1 MTASPALAIL
11 ELRSIARGYVALD
24 AACKRA
30 VVELVRA
37 EPISPGKYW
46 LALRGGEAEVEEAL
60 GAAVDAAGEARLD
73 HTLLAAAHPAL
84 LDALLRGA
92 IPRPA
97 LDAVGALE
105 LGSISAAVRAAD
117 AALKAAAVA
126 LVDLHLARGIGGK
139 GYLVLTG
146 DLGDV
151 EAAVD
156 AGAEAAGEAWLEG
169 REVIANPDPMV
180 GQAVGRG
187 R

>member
-1 MTASPALAIL
+1 MSAAPAIGIL

-30 VVELVRA
+30 VVEVLRA

-46 LALRGGEAEVEEAL
+46 IALRGSEAEVEEAL
-60 GAAVDAAGEARLD
+60 GAAVDAAADTRLD

-84 LDALLRGA
+84 VDALATGGVA
-92 IPRPA
+92 RPA
-97 LDAVGALE
+97 LDSVGALE
-105 LGSISAAVRAAD
+105 LGSIAATVRATD
-117 AALKAAAVA
+117 AALKAALVA

-139 GYLVLTG
+139 GYLVVTG
-146 DLGDV
+146 HLGDV

-156 AGAEAAGEAWLEG
+156 AGADAAGPSWVVG
-169 REVIANPDPMV
+169 REVIANPDP
-180 GQAVGRG
+180 AVGSAVTRG